1 MMPAEVTLSHDEWL
15 SLSDVAEMLGVHP
28 STVRA
33 WANQGQLQV
42 QRTQGGHRRFRR
54 EDVELWKISRQD
66 KQAIPLDL
74 LVQSA
79 LRRTRLEIGG
89 GKLEAQG
96 WYQKLDSEARD
107 QYRQSGQSLLMGLL
121 SYLASK
127 EINMEAEA
135 RSLGY
140 EYASRGQ
147 RCGLSSVE
155 AVNAFL
161 FFRNLL
167 MESVLAFYAD
177 AGVRSPQI
185 WAEMVKRCQD
195 FTDHIMLTLLETYDA
210 YQRGG
215 R

>member
-1 MMPAEVTLSHDEWL
+1 
-15 SLSDVAEMLGVHP
+15 
-28 STVRA
+28 
-33 WANQGQLQV
+33 
-42 QRTQGGHRRFRR
+42 
-54 EDVELWKISRQD
+54 VELWKISRQD

-127 EINMEAEA
+127 EIDMEAEA

-177 AGVRSPQI
+177 AGVRWPQI

-195 FTDHIMLTLLETYDA
+195 FTEHIMLTLLETYEA